1 MRKYLCNLFLLN
13 DPFYSPFY
21 TPLAFDVSKGVFK
34 ENIGKEWVKVSDKE
48 AIKMSTE
55 RYLFKVT
62 IEERTKT
69 SDTVLVSFCI

>member
-34 ENIGKEWVKVSDKE
+34 ENIGKEWVKVSDKNVHG
-48 AIKMSTE
+48 
-55 RYLFKVT
+55 KV
-62 IEERTKT
+62 
-69 SDTVLVSFCI
+69 SVQSHN